1 MTKKFVPT
9 KEQRDLV
16 EAAAAVGTPH
26 DDICLLLK
34 DITAKT
40 LRKHFPD
47 ELKRGAVK
55 ANVRVG
61 GALFTLATT
70 KGPGQATAAIYW
82 TKTRMGW
89 RETAQAIEHS
99 GPDGKPI
106 EVRKIERVII
116 RPSAPDPAG
125 KSKDKRAKED

>member
-1 MTKKFVPT
+1 M
-9 KEQRDLV
+9 V
-16 EAAAAVGTPH
+16 EVAAAVGTPH
-26 DDICLLLK
+26 EDICLL
-34 DITAKT
+34 ITGISPKT
-40 LRKHFPD
+40 LRKHFAD
-47 ELKRGAVK
+47 ELKRGMVK
-55 ANVRVG
+55 ANVAVG
-61 GALFTLATT
+61 GALYTLATS

-116 RPSAPDPAG
+116 RPGATDPATKG
-125 KSKDKRAKED
+125 KDKRAKED